1 MPRTSNLRQV
11 YYKWINF
18 TQVLAR
24 KNGGIKIAVT
34 QIFFNFRKWRFVT
47 MVMRSLIQKLLAARK
62 LTFFKFKLFSHG
74 E

>member
-1 MPRTSNLRQV
+1 MPRASNLRQF
-11 YYKWINF
+11 YYKWIDF
-18 TQVLAR
+18 TQFLAR
-24 KNGGIKIAVT
+24 KNGGIKIDVT
-34 QIFFNFRKWRFVT
+34 QNFFNFRKWRFVT

>member
-18 TQVLAR
+18 TQFLAR
-24 KNGGIKIAVT
+24 KNGVIKIAAT

-47 MVMRSLIQKLLAARK
+47 MVTRSLIQKLLAAKK